1 MGGTGLVGW
10 QVAIAGALVMVVTVA
25 VCSRVCPG
33 VCYGVPESFVDA
45 DVIYLIF
52 CLYFPSEAVCVC
64 KQYTV
69 NISYFKHVN

>member
-1 MGGTGLVGW
+1 MKS
-10 QVAIAGALVMVVTVA
+10 ALSEKNEINQHKA
-25 VCSRVCPG
+25 L
-33 VCYGVPESFVDA
+33 
-45 DVIYLIF
+45 LIF